1 MFNPQPKEKDKPKP
15 ENLISVQEY
24 RVNYLKNSGNRNK
37 YNAKKQ
43 TYAGNKYDSTLE
55 AKVAEDLDWQ
65 IKSGDLTEVK
75 RQVKIPLMVNK
86 VLICNYYI
94 DFITT
99 DKYGQRKYIEVK
111 GLELPLWKMKW
122 KLFLSLLPEI
132 DNGAICEIIKA

>member
-1 MFNPQPKEKDKPKP
+1 MAFNPQPKDKDKPKP
-15 ENLISVQEY
+15 ENTISVAEY
-24 RVNYLKNSGNRNK
+24 RVNFLKHSGKKNK

-43 TYAGNKYDSTLE
+43 TYNGSKYDSTLE

-65 IKSGDLTEVK
+65 LKSGDLIEVK
-75 RQVKIPLMVNK
+75 KQVKIPLMVNK

-94 DFITT
+94 DFVTT
-99 DKYGQRKYIEVK
+99 DKYGSKKYIEVK

-132 DNGAICEIIKA
+132 DNGATCEIIK